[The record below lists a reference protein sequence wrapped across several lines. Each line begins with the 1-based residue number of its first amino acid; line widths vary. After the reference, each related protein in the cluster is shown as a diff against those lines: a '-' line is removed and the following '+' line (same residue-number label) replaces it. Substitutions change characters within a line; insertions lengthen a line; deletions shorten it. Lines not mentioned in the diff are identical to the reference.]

1 MDEAQKAAEAINNKL
16 AALDEAVKNAATP
29 ESVEEAKTALDTF
42 KTENAEALKGFVA
55 TKDFNEVK
63 TQVETL
69 KTELE
74 EANKEL
80 VAIQSKGNSGQ
91 PFSFEQAVKEALT
104 DEKFEEIKQHIA
116 SKQKGGWLEVVVK
129 APDTI
134 TTGNATGAAAS
145 AVYGASTATTYSP
158 YTYGSEFVEQY
169 LTIGSTDK
177 PSIPYVNETA
187 GEGDAAI
194 VAEGGLKPLIDA
206 DFVVKYSTAEKIAGR
221 MKASEEALYDYKW
234 LESAINTKLKVK
246 HDRARQADVLT
257 KVLAQASA
265 FNAALLTGVNQ
276 FVNGTSTLY
285 DQIAA
290 VVATVAVES
299 NGVYVPNVAFVN
311 TIDALNM
318 KLTKDANGNYV
329 MPPFSTA
336 DGRQIDGVTIVAKPE
351 ITAGS
356 YVIGDMKNINLDNVW
371 GYTVRIGWENDDF
384 SKNLITMLGESRY
397 HVYITDNDK
406 RGIVSGTFADVAT
419 AIEAA

>member
-16 AALDEAVKNAATP
+16 TALESKVDKAATP
-29 ESVEEAKTALDTF
+29 ESVTDATNALETF

-55 TKDFNEVK
+55 SKDFETVK
-63 TQVETL
+63 AEVETL
-69 KTELE
+69 KTELS
-74 EANKEL
+74 EANREMVAMAQRNSASQPYSFKQAILDALTPEKFKE
-80 VAIQSKGNSGQ
+80 
-91 PFSFEQAVKEALT
+91 VKEHL
-104 DEKFEEIKQHIA
+104 
-116 SKQKGGWLEVVVK
+116 SNRNGGWVEVTVK
-129 APDTI
+129 APALI
-134 TTGNATGAAAS
+134 TTANATGTAAS
-145 AVYGASTATTYSP
+145 AVYGASMATSFSP
-158 YTYGSEFVEQY
+158 YTYGAAFVEQY

-177 PSIPYVNETA
+177 PSLPYVNESA

-206 DFVVKYSTAEKIAGR
+206 DYVVKYSEAVKIAGR

-234 LESAINTKLKVK
+234 LASAMEGKLKVK

-257 KVLAQASA
+257 KVIAGATA
-265 FNAALLTGVNQ
+265 FNSALLSGIALLT
-276 FVNGTSTLY
+276 NGSSTMY
-285 DQIAA
+285 DQLAA
-290 VVATVAVES
+290 VIATVAVES
-299 NGVYVPNVAFVN
+299 NGVYIPNVAFIN

-318 KLTKDANGNYV
+318 KLTKDTNGNYV

-336 DGRQIDGVTIVAKPE
+336 DGRQIDGVTIVAQPD
-351 ITAGS
+351 IAAGT
-356 YVIGDMKNINLDNVW
+356 YVIGDLKNINLDNVW

-406 RGIVSGTFADVAT
+406 RGIVKGTFAAVAT